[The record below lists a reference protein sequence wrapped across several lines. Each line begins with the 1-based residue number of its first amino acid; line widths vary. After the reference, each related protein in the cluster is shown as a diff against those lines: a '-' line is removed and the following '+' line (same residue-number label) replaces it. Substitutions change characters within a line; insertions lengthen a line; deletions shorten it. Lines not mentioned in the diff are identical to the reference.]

1 MTGYCWLATICSN
14 CNASDSNEFE
24 NTIMIYIAVNDIIK
38 GFEQRIL
45 TQKKKVRPY
54 ILFVFDEAQEFVADL
69 TNSRGIDRECSEGVE
84 TLLRQGSM
92 LTDRY

>member
-1 MTGYCWLATICSN
+1 MISSKDLSR
-14 CNASDSNEFE
+14 EFLHRR
-24 NTIMIYIAVNDIIK
+24 K
-38 GFEQRIL
+38 RQF
-45 TQKKKVRPY
+45 KVRPY